1 MIELVTL
8 QGEETPI
15 QSPRVFIA
23 ALGDIAELEAIR
35 HAESLRDAGIDAQ
48 VNCGQ
53 GNLKKQLRR
62 ADNSGA
68 QVAVII
74 DDESVDTST
83 VKVKPLRGQGEQSTV
98 PLTELLASVHSM
110 TDLSD

>member
-1 MIELVTL
+1 M
-8 QGEETPI
+8 
-15 QSPRVFIA
+15 
-23 ALGDIAELEAIR
+23 
-35 HAESLRDAGIDAQ
+35 
-48 VNCGQ
+48 NCGQ

-83 VKVKPLRGQGEQSTV
+83 VKMKPLRGQGEQSKV
-98 PLTELLASVHSM
+98 PATELLAAVRSI